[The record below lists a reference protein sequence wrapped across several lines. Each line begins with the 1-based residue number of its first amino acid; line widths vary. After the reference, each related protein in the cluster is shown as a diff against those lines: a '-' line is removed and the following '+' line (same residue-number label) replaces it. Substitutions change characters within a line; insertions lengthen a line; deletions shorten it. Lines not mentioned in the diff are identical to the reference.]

1 MKIYVVAHENIV
13 CPKEYRK
20 VEIMEEDVEGYIK
33 RSVAYQDMLETL
45 PDMSSIGPVEEEFYV
60 DYLSKIWLYSQMQEF
75 YKQCYY
81 NLGDFD
87 LIIENQ
93 GLKIQPFR
101 RQLNYGR
108 TSHHSN
114 FLRGFKSC

>member
-33 RSVAYQDMLETL
+33 RSVVYQDMLETL
-45 PDMSSIGPVEEEFYV
+45 PDMSSIDQWKKSFI
-60 DYLSKIWLYSQMQEF
+60 SNIWLYRQMQEF

-87 LIIENQ
+87 LIIEN
-93 GLKIQPFR
+93 
-101 RQLNYGR
+101 
-108 TSHHSN
+108 
-114 FLRGFKSC
+114 

>member
-20 VEIMEEDVEGYIK
+20 IEITEEDVEGYIK
-33 RSVAYQDMLETL
+33 RSVAYEDMLETL
-45 PDMSSIGPVEEEFYV
+45 PDMSSIGQV

-87 LIIENQ
+87 LIVEN
-93 GLKIQPFR
+93 
-101 RQLNYGR
+101 
-108 TSHHSN
+108 
-114 FLRGFKSC
+114 

>member
-20 VEIMEEDVEGYIK
+20 IDITE
-33 RSVAYQDMLETL
+33 AYEDMLETL

-60 DYLSKIWLYSQMQEF
+60 DFLSKIWLYSQM
-75 YKQCYY
+75 QCYY

-87 LIIENQ
+87 LIVEN
-93 GLKIQPFR
+93 
-101 RQLNYGR
+101 
-108 TSHHSN
+108 
-114 FLRGFKSC
+114 

>member
-1 MKIYVVAHENIV
+1 MKIYVVDHESIV

-60 DYLSKIWLYSQMQEF
+60 DFISNIWLYSQ
-75 YKQCYY
+75 KQCYY

-87 LIIENQ
+87 LIIEN
-93 GLKIQPFR
+93 
-101 RQLNYGR
+101 
-108 TSHHSN
+108 
-114 FLRGFKSC
+114 

>member
-20 VEIMEEDVEGYIK
+20 IEITEEDVEGYIK
-33 RSVAYQDMLETL
+33 RSVAYEDMLETL
-45 PDMSSIGPVEEEFYV
+45 SDMSSIGPV

-75 YKQCYY
+75 YNQCYY

-87 LIIENQ
+87 LIVEN
-93 GLKIQPFR
+93 
-101 RQLNYGR
+101 
-108 TSHHSN
+108 
-114 FLRGFKSC
+114 

>member
-45 PDMSSIGPVEEEFYV
+45 PDMSSIGPAEEEHLYEIINFWLENQKDAFYE
-60 DYLSKIWLYSQMQEF
+60 IG
-75 YKQCYY
+75 YY
-81 NLGDFD
+81 DLGDFYLD
-87 LIIENQ
+87 LE
-93 GLKIQPFR
+93 R
-101 RQLNYGR
+101 
-108 TSHHSN
+108 
-114 FLRGFKSC
+114 

>member
-45 PDMSSIGPVEEEFYV
+45 PDMSSIGQWKKSFMWILFQISGYIDKCKNSISNGITILE
-60 DYLSKIWLYSQMQEF
+60 I
-75 YKQCYY
+75 
-81 NLGDFD
+81 
-87 LIIENQ
+87 LI
-93 GLKIQPFR
+93 
-101 RQLNYGR
+101 
-108 TSHHSN
+108 
-114 FLRGFKSC
+114 

>member
-45 PDMSSIGPVEEEFYV
+45 PDMSSIGPVEEEHLSEIINFWLENQKDAFYE
-60 DYLSKIWLYSQMQEF
+60 IG
-75 YKQCYY
+75 YY
-81 NLGDFD
+81 DLGDFYLD
-87 LIIENQ
+87 ME
-93 GLKIQPFR
+93 R
-101 RQLNYGR
+101 
-108 TSHHSN
+108 
-114 FLRGFKSC
+114 

>member
-1 MKIYVVAHENIV
+1 MKIYVVPHENIV

-75 YKQCYY
+75 YKLGYY
-81 NLGDFD
+81 DLGDFY
-87 LIIENQ
+87 LALE
-93 GLKIQPFR
+93 R
-101 RQLNYGR
+101 
-108 TSHHSN
+108 
-114 FLRGFKSC
+114 

>member
-45 PDMSSIGPVEEEFYV
+45 PDMSRIGAVEEEFYV
-60 DYLSKIWLYSQMQEF
+60 DFISNIWLYSQKQEF
-75 YKQCYY
+75 YNQCYY

-87 LIIENQ
+87 LIIEN
-93 GLKIQPFR
+93 
-101 RQLNYGR
+101 
-108 TSHHSN
+108 
-114 FLRGFKSC
+114 

>member
-20 VEIMEEDVEGYIK
+20 IEITEE
-33 RSVAYQDMLETL
+33 DMLETL

-87 LIIENQ
+87 LIVEN
-93 GLKIQPFR
+93 
-101 RQLNYGR
+101 
-108 TSHHSN
+108 
-114 FLRGFKSC
+114 

>member
-45 PDMSSIGPVEEEFYV
+45 SDMSSIGPVEEEFYV
-60 DYLSKIWLYSQMQEF
+60 DFFQISGYIAKCKNSISNVITILEI
-75 YKQCYY
+75 
-81 NLGDFD
+81 
-87 LIIENQ
+87 LI
-93 GLKIQPFR
+93 
-101 RQLNYGR
+101 
-108 TSHHSN
+108 
-114 FLRGFKSC
+114 

>member
-45 PDMSSIGPVEEEFYV
+45 PVEEEHLSEIINFWLENQKDAFYE
-60 DYLSKIWLYSQMQEF
+60 IG
-75 YKQCYY
+75 YY
-81 NLGDFD
+81 DLGDFY
-87 LIIENQ
+87 LAME
-93 GLKIQPFR
+93 R
-101 RQLNYGR
+101 
-108 TSHHSN
+108 
-114 FLRGFKSC
+114 